1 MYICKQSG
9 PGWTPSSD
17 PFALAAL
24 LSTGIVGVCHSARVC
39 VGGVLGG
46 VHMWRSDQLCGIYS
60 LTFHLYLNPRD
71 QTQVFQLYD
80 KPF

>member
-39 VGGVLGG
+39 VCGGGCLEGCTRGG
-46 VHMWRSDQLCGIYS
+46 
-60 LTFHLYLNPRD
+60 
-71 QTQVFQLYD
+71 QTSFVESTL
-80 KPF
+80 